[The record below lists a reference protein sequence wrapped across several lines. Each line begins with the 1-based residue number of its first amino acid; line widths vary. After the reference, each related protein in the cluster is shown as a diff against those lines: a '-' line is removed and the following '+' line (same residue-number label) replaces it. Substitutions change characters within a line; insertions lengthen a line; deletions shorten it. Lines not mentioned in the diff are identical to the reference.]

1 MIYLTLTKYND
12 FIKFAVSEP
21 RKKVGKDGETMRV
34 TFSGSQ
40 PNDYNTYETAKAILV
55 GYIADLYEVD
65 KKDLNIEEIQG

>member
-1 MIYLTLTKYND
+1 MIYLTLTKYSEC
-12 FIKFAVSEP
+12 ITFAVSEP

-55 GYIADLYEVD
+55 AYIADLYEVEE
-65 KKDLNIEEIQG
+65 KDLNISEIEG